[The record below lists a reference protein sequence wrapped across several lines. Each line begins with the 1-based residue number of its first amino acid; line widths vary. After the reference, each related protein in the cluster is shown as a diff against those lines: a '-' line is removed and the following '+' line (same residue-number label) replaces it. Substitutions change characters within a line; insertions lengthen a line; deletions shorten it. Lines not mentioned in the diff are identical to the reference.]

1 MNSGMM
7 KGVVAGAILGAT
19 AATAFGV
26 MNWER
31 EKQWKNQA
39 MRMGKTMLDKAERMM
54 RS

>member
-1 MNSGMM
+1 MNTGMM
-7 KGVVAGAILGAT
+7 RGVITGAILGAT

-39 MRMGKTMLDKAERMM
+39 MRMGKNMLDKADKMM
-54 RS
+54 SR